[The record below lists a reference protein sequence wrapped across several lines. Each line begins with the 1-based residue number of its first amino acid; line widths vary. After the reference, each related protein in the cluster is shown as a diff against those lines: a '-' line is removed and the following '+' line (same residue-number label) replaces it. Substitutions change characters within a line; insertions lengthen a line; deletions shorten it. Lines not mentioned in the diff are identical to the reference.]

1 MKKIITAALLMFAGS
16 AALLAADKANPFY
29 AQKLVDEFTGK
40 YSDIFSIG
48 LHGKPP
54 GATEYQIIAH
64 THPEHVGEKSKE
76 PDLEAMRTGKPDG
89 PSESKKDKGVF
100 DVVLQ
105 LHQTDGKTIGA
116 FVIKV
121 RGVPEQD
128 AVQTAIKYRDLMAKE
143 IPDEA
148 KLYEPAN

>member
-54 GATEYQIIAH
+54 GAADYQIIAH
-64 THPEHVGEKSKE
+64 TNKEHVGEKSKE
-76 PDLEAMRTGKPDG
+76 PDLAAMQTGKPEG
-89 PSESKKDKGVF
+89 PEESKKNPGVF
-100 DVVLQ
+100 DVVLPLYQ
-105 LHQTDGKTIGA
+105 ADGKTIGA

-121 RGVPEQD
+121 KTPEKD

-143 IPDEA
+143 IPEEA
-148 KLYEPAN
+148 KLFEPAN